1 MMNNLLLDQL
11 SPADFKLLEPHLK
24 PVHFKQ
30 HYVLFEADTEIRNVY
45 FLRQASLSHW
55 WSPSQPGRW
64 SKPRW

>member
-30 HYVLFEADTEIRNVY
+30 HYVLFEADTEIRNV
-45 FLRQASLSHW
+45 
-55 WSPSQPGRW
+55 
-64 SKPRW
+64 